1 MNEPFLSICIPSY
14 NRPDTLYRLLK
25 SIDVSPAGIEVVI
38 AEDKAPKRDEVREA
52 VQKFKRET
60 ELDVLYHENSENLGY
75 DANIRECISVA
86 HGKWVMYMGDDDVF
100 IPGKL
105 SEYISFLKEHDE
117 LGYVLRS
124 YKKRLLDGKEETFRY
139 YDEKKF
145 FDPGADAYVSLFRK
159 SVFISGFCFK
169 RELALKN
176 ITDIFDGTLLYQLYI
191 QAEICMNYPSA
202 YYDEPFTMSI
212 DDVSTV
218 PYFGS
223 SARERNLYTA
233 GTVTV
238 DNSVNFIRGFF
249 KITEFMDQKYGLDST
264 SSVRDDM
271 SRYSYPIL
279 SIQRK
284 KGRREFKK
292 YALELRGLGLD
303 STKYFRIYY
312 KLLYVF
318 GEGFCDFGIRM
329 IKKIMG
335 RTPKL

>member
-1 MNEPFLSICIPSY
+1 MNEPFLSVCIPSY

-25 SIDVSPAGIEVVI
+25 SIDVTAAGIEVVV

-52 VQKFKRET
+52 VQKFQGET

-75 DANIRECISVA
+75 DANLRECISVA

-100 IPGKL
+100 ISGKL

-145 FDPGADAYVSLFRK
+145 FDPGADAYISLFRK

-169 RELALKN
+169 RELALEN

-202 YYDEPFTMSI
+202 YYDVPFTMSI
-212 DDVSTV
+212 EDSNTV

-223 SARERNLYTA
+223 SSKEKGLYTA

-238 DNSVNFIRGFF
+238 DNSVNFVSRFF
-249 KITEFMDQKYGLDST
+249 YITEYMDEKYAINST
-264 SSVRDDM
+264 YIVKDDM

-284 KGRREFKK
+284 RGRRVFKE
-292 YALELRGLGLD
+292 YALRLREIGLD
-303 STKYFRIYY
+303 STMYFNVYY
-312 KLLYVF
+312 ALLYIF
-318 GEGFCDFGIRM
+318 GERFCDLGIRC
-329 IKKIMG
+329 IKRIIG